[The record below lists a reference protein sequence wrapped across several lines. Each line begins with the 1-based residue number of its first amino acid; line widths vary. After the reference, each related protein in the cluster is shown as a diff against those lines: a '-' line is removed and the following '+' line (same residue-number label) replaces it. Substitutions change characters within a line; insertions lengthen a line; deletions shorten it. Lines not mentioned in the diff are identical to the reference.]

1 VEIADVRT
9 LKLQIQDADP
19 AYVAMKL
26 GEGDGGAALYA
37 HLRAVPSITDFRRE
51 AIRRAE
57 RLYDERLAARGSDD
71 EISGL
76 GLLVLQR
83 AMFAVEDL
91 GGLLHAFTEPASW
104 SGLVS
109 YNLDGLTAS
118 FDALFAGG
126 DKAIARAYLLPPDD
140 ALENEPGLT
149 AEQREAVRA
158 LRNEALRQT
167 RERLERVAEL
177 WRMLHRHAKKTVH
190 GLGFLAGTMVI
201 EPPGAGRISELL
213 GDQQE
218 RPFVI
223 SLETTVNDEN
233 GYVNTELQAIVVD
246 RNNIGVFV
254 DAGLAACDASDFLAS
269 GRLHG
274 LQTNHAFTLPKGVID
289 ELPAETAA
297 VLRELFNDE

>member
-1 VEIADVRT
+1 MEEANVRT
-9 LKLQIQDADP
+9 LRLQVEDADP
-19 AYVAMKL
+19 GYVAMKL

-37 HLRAVPSITDFRRE
+37 HLRAVVSITDFRRD

-57 RLYDERLAARGSDD
+57 RLYDERLAGGAR
-71 EISGL
+71 EEEMSGL

-91 GGLLHAFTEPASW
+91 GGLLHAFTDPPSW

-167 RERLERVAEL
+167 RERLGRVAEL

-201 EPPGAGRISELL
+201 EPPGAGRISEIL
-213 GDQQE
+213 GEGQE
-218 RPFVI
+218 RPFVV
-223 SLETTVNDEN
+223 SLETTVNDET
-233 GYVNTELQAIVVD
+233 GHVNTELQAIVVD
-246 RNNIGVFV
+246 RNNVGVFV
-254 DAGLAACDASDFLAS
+254 DAGLAACDASDFFAS
-269 GRLHG
+269 GQLHG

-289 ELPAETAA
+289 DLPAEPAA
-297 VLRELFNDE
+297 VLRELFSDG

>member
-1 VEIADVRT
+1 MRT
-9 LKLQIQDADP
+9 LRLQVHDADP
-19 AYVAMKL
+19 GYVAMKL
-26 GEGDGGAALYA
+26 GAGDGGAALYA
-37 HLRAVPSITDFRRE
+37 HLRAVLSITDFRRD

-57 RLYDERLAARGSDD
+57 RLYDERLAASADER

-91 GGLLHAFTEPASW
+91 GGLLHAFTDPPSW

-109 YNLDGLTAS
+109 YNLDGLSGT

-126 DKAIARAYLLPPDD
+126 DEAIAQVYLLPPDD
-140 ALENEPGLT
+140 ALEAEPDLT

-177 WRMLHRHAKKTVH
+177 WGMLHRQAKKTVH
-190 GLGFLAGTMVI
+190 GLGFLAGTIVI
-201 EPPGAGRISELL
+201 EPPGAGRIGQLL

-223 SLETTVNDEN
+223 SLETTVNDKA
-233 GYVNTELQAIVVD
+233 GQVNTELQAIVVD
-246 RNNIGVFV
+246 RTNVGVFV
-254 DAGLAACDASDFLAS
+254 DAGLAACDASDFFAS

-274 LQTNHAFTLPKGVID
+274 LQTNHAFTLPIGVID
-289 ELPAETAA
+289 DLPAETAA
-297 VLRELFNDE
+297 VLRDLFNDD

>member
-1 VEIADVRT
+1 
-9 LKLQIQDADP
+9 
-19 AYVAMKL
+19 MKL
-26 GEGDGGAALYA
+26 GAGDGGAALYA
-37 HLRAVPSITDFRRE
+37 HLRAVPSITDFRRA
-51 AIRRAE
+51 AIGRAE
-57 RLYDERLAARGSDD
+57 RFYDEGFAGGTR
-71 EISGL
+71 EEEMSGL

-91 GGLLHAFTEPASW
+91 GGLLHAFTDPPSW

-109 YNLDGLTAS
+109 YNLDGLS
-118 FDALFAGG
+118 GLFDALFAGG
-126 DKAIARAYLLPPDD
+126 DEAIARAYLLPPDD

-190 GLGFLAGTMVI
+190 GLGFLAGTTVM
-201 EPPGAGRISELL
+201 EPPGAGRIGELL
-213 GDQQE
+213 GDHHE
-218 RPFVI
+218 RPFVV
-223 SLETTVNDEN
+223 SLETTVNDDT
-233 GYVNTELQAIVVD
+233 GHANTELQAIVVD
-246 RNNIGVFV
+246 RNNVGVFV
-254 DAGLAACDASDFLAS
+254 DAGLAACDASDFFAS

-289 ELPAETAA
+289 GLPAETAA
-297 VLRELFNDE
+297 VLRELFNDD